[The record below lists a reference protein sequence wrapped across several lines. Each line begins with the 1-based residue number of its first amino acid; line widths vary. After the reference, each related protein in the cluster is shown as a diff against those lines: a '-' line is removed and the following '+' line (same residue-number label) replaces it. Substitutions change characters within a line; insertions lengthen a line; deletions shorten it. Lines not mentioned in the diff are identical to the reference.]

1 MNVVIIQ
8 ARLSSTRFP
17 EKIIQPIWKGLS
29 AIDILI
35 RKLESCKAVD
45 KIVVATTENP
55 KDDKLVHYL
64 VRRYPRTYI
73 FRGSE
78 DDVFDRMTQAAKF
91 AQKNHPEID
100 TIIELT
106 SDCPFADMELLTD
119 MLFFYNKYKFNYL
132 SNIITRGFPIGY
144 DIQIYRPECLDFL
157 NSKIANKNH
166 KTHGGWNI
174 VNYSILFT
182 TCIPS
187 EFRMGNCYA
196 TEHQFHPTWRIVL
209 DYPEDLILLQH
220 IITHFDRLDF
230 GIDDVVNLMNEQPAL
245 LEINKNCTQNIAG
258 TDKVKEK

>member
-17 EKIIQPIWKGLS
+17 EKIIKPIWNGLS

-45 KIVVATTENP
+45 NIVVATTENP

-78 DDVFDRMTQAAKF
+78 DDVFDRMAQAAKF
-91 AQKNHPEID
+91 AQKNHPEIN
-100 TIIELT
+100 TVIELT
-106 SDCPFADMELLTD
+106 SDCPFADIEMLTK
-119 MLFFYNKYKFNYL
+119 MLDIYKECNYEYF
-132 SNIITRGFPIGY
+132 SNILTRGFPIGY
-144 DIQIYRPECLDFL
+144 DIQIYNPILLYYL
-157 NSKIANKNH
+157 NPRIKNKNH
-166 KTHGGWNI
+166 KVHGGWNI
-174 VNYSILFT
+174 VNYSFLLGDFKMRN
-182 TCIPS
+182 
-187 EFRMGNCYA
+187 FYA
-196 TEHQFHPTWRIVL
+196 EENQFHPTWRIVL
-209 DYPEDLILLQH
+209 DYPEDFILLCH

-245 LEINKNCTQNIAG
+245 LEINKNCTQKIAG
-258 TDKVKEK
+258 TDKVKG

>member
-106 SDCPFADMELLTD
+106 SDCPFADMEMLTG
-119 MLFFYNKYKFNYL
+119 MLYFYNKRSFAYF
-132 SNIITRGFPIGY
+132 SNILTRGYPIGY
-144 DIQIYRPECLDFL
+144 DIQIYIPELLYIL
-157 NSKIANKNH
+157 NSRIPNKNH
-166 KTHGGWNI
+166 KIHGGWNI
-174 VNYSILFT
+174 VNYSSVFKKIF
-182 TCIPS
+182 I
-187 EFRMGNCYA
+187 GNYFA
-196 TEHQFHPTWRIVL
+196 GEKYFHPTWRIVL

-220 IITHFDRLDF
+220 IINHFDRLDF

-245 LEINKNCTQNIAG
+245 LEINKNCTQKIAG
-258 TDKVKEK
+258 TDKVKE